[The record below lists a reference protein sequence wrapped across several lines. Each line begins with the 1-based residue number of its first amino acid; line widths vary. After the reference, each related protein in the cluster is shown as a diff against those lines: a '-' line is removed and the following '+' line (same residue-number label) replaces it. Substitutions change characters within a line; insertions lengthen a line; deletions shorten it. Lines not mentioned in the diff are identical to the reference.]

1 MNSDIE
7 NLALSHAEKLPENI
21 SPEPNNSG
29 ERLHS
34 FSWLFVLIAQLW
46 NLIVPLTLVLVA
58 GRMSKDDGWETFFA
72 LLAAFVLSAYSLFY
86 SLTFRFWVATDE
98 MIVKEGLFNRT
109 LRHVP
114 FTRIQNVAFRQSL
127 LHRLFGVVELN
138 LESGAGA
145 KPEAKLTVLT
155 MARARQLEQE
165 IRGSTSSAKVPK
177 APHADTQSPTAAIP
191 GMQFDA
197 HASTQL
203 LHQVPL
209 FDLVRFGL
217 ISNRG
222 MVAIGAAFY
231 FLSQTKLLPTNVFKE
246 MARWLKADIGLAHG
260 PFFWLLSGLIT
271 LAMILVVVRLASIV
285 MAIFSFYDFK
295 LFAEADRLRVE
306 HGLTT
311 RQGGATKPS
320 RIVCFLLRD
329 GLLYRWFN
337 RQSAEVVLPGN
348 LASEGGGNG
357 PKGMRYL
364 SPMATPEQANALIE
378 LASGVDLKDIELQP
392 LHARA
397 WKRMVKWPL
406 LIVGWLVLVLLL
418 FLALKGKWL
427 AGLGLAFSFS
437 GFSKLGMAFAHSGI
451 AGTLLALTYIAF
463 ATWMVYAYKRNAAA
477 SGFALTPTHLI
488 IRSGYFSQCSH
499 IVPRG
504 EIQSVTLSQSPFDRR
519 SQMAN
524 VHVDLAAGSAL
535 ETPEA
540 SVHYLPE
547 AVARELAA
555 ALRANQLIVNT
566 NQRSPVTLTSALSN

>member
-1 MNSDIE
+1 MNLPGDDQVLQA
-7 NLALSHAEKLPENI
+7 LAAQPEMQLQVTQNA
-21 SPEPNNSG
+21 G

-46 NLIVPLTLVLVA
+46 NLIVPLMLVLVA
-58 GRMSKDDGWETFFA
+58 GRMSKDDGWEIFFA
-72 LLAAFVLSAYSLFY
+72 LLAALVLSAYALFY
-86 SLTFRFWVATDE
+86 TQTFRFWVVSDE
-98 MIVKEGLFNRT
+98 LIVKEGLFNRT

-138 LESGAGA
+138 LESGAGS
-145 KPEAKLTVLT
+145 KPEAKLAVLT
-155 MARARQLEQE
+155 MTRARQLEQQ
-165 IRGSTSSAKVPK
+165 IRGSVTATVSADA
-177 APHADTQSPTAAIP
+177 APADAQPLVAP
-191 GMQFDA
+191 GQ
-197 HASTQL
+197 TL

-209 FDLVRFGL
+209 LDLIRLGL

-222 MVAIGAAFY
+222 MIVIGTAFY
-231 FLSQTKLLPTNVFKE
+231 FLNQTRLLPSNVFK
-246 MARWLKADIGLAHG
+246 DIGRWVQTDIGVAHG
-260 PFFWLLSGLIT
+260 PLFWLLSGTIT
-271 LAMILVVVRLASIV
+271 LAMILVVVRLASIG

-311 RQGGATKPS
+311 RQGGATKAN

-348 LASEGGGNG
+348 VAQDDGNSG

-364 SPMATPEQANALIE
+364 SPMAQPEQANALIAR
-378 LASGVDLKDIELQP
+378 ASGVSLSDVQLQP
-392 LHARA
+392 LHPRA
-397 WKRMVKWPL
+397 WRRMVKWPL
-406 LIVGWLVLVLLL
+406 LIVGAQV
-418 FLALKGKWL
+418 LALLVFLTLKSQWL
-427 AGLGLAFSFS
+427 AGLGLVFSFS
-437 GFSKLGMAFAHSGI
+437 GFSSLGKAFAHSGMAAI
-451 AGTLLALTYIAF
+451 ILALIYVVF
-463 ATWMVYAYKRNAAA
+463 AAWMVYGHKRGAAA
-477 SGFALTPTHLI
+477 SGFALTPAHLI

-499 IVPRG
+499 VVPRG

-519 SQMAN
+519 SQMAT
-524 VHVDLAAGSAL
+524 VHVDLRAGSVL

-540 SVHYLPE
+540 AVHYLPE

-555 ALRANQLIVNT
+555 ALRGGSYLAENQMPALIVWT
-566 NQRSPVTLTSALSN
+566 

>member
-1 MNSDIE
+1 MNSNTE
-7 NLALSHAEKLPENI
+7 NQVLSHSETQPDKLI
-21 SPEPNNSG
+21 SGSEVLPQQNNSG

-58 GRMSKDDGWETFFA
+58 GSMSKDDGWETFFA
-72 LLAAFVLSAYSLFY
+72 LLAALVLSAYSLFY
-86 SLTFRFWVATDE
+86 TLTFRFWVASNE
-98 MIVKEGLFNRT
+98 LVVKEGLFNRT

-114 FTRIQNVAFRQSL
+114 FTRIQNIAFRQSL

-138 LESGAGA
+138 LESGAGS

-155 MARARQLEQE
+155 MVRARQLERE
-165 IRGSTSSAKVPK
+165 IRGLSLKSESETA
-177 APHADTQSPTAAIP
+177 HADAITQGAAIP
-191 GMQFDA
+191 AIQFDVN
-197 HASTQL
+197 TGIKL

-209 FDLVRFGL
+209 LDLIRLGL

-222 MVAIGAAFY
+222 MVAIGTAFY
-231 FLSQTKLLPTNVFKE
+231 FLSQTRLLPTNVFKE
-246 MARWLKADIGLAHG
+246 IARWLKTDIGLAHG
-260 PFFWLLSGLIT
+260 PLYWMLSGVIT
-271 LAMILVVVRLASIV
+271 LAMILIVVRLASIG

-295 LFAEADRLRVE
+295 LFAEANRLRVE
-306 HGLTT
+306 HGLST
-311 RQGGATKPS
+311 RQGGATMPS

-348 LASEGGGNG
+348 LALDGGNNA

-364 SPMATPEQANALIE
+364 SPIASPEQANALIT
-378 LASGVDLKDIELQP
+378 LASGVALKDLVLRP

-397 WKRMVKWPL
+397 WRRMVKWPL
-406 LIVGWLVLVLLL
+406 VIVGMQVLALLVFLTIKNQWLVGVG
-418 FLALKGKWL
+418 F
-427 AGLGLAFSFS
+427 AFSFS
-437 GFSKLGMAFAHSGI
+437 GFSRVGAAFAHSGF
-451 AGTLLALTYIAF
+451 AGLLLLVAYIVFF
-463 ATWMVYAYKRNAAA
+463 AWMVYAYKRNAAA
-477 SGFALTPTHLI
+477 SGFALTATHLI
-488 IRSGYFSQCSH
+488 IRSGYFSQCTH

-519 SQMAN
+519 SQMTN
-524 VHVDLAAGSAL
+524 VHVDLRAGSAL

-547 AVARELAA
+547 LVARELAA
-555 ALRANQLIVNT
+555 ALRLE
-566 NQRSPVTLTSALSN
+566 SSAR

>member
-1 MNSDIE
+1 MNLNTE
-7 NLALSHAEKLPENI
+7 NQVLSHSETQLDKQSSGSEVLPQQ
-21 SPEPNNSG
+21 NNSG

-34 FSWLFVLIAQLW
+34 FSWMFVLIAQLW

-58 GRMSKDDGWETFFA
+58 GSMSKDDGWETFFA
-72 LLAAFVLSAYSLFY
+72 LLAALVLSAYSLFY
-86 SLTFRFWVATDE
+86 TLTFRFWVASNE
-98 MIVKEGLFNRT
+98 LVVKEGLFNRT

-114 FTRIQNVAFRQSL
+114 FTRIQNIAFRQSL

-138 LESGAGA
+138 LESGAGS

-155 MARARQLEQE
+155 MVRARALEQE
-165 IRGSTSSAKVPK
+165 IRGLSS
-177 APHADTQSPTAAIP
+177 HSESET
-191 GMQFDA
+191 A
-197 HASTQL
+197 HAEAITPDAATPSGASAGSTL

-209 FDLVRFGL
+209 IDLVRLGL

-222 MVAIGAAFY
+222 MVAIGTAFY

-246 MARWLKADIGLAHG
+246 VARWLKADIGLAHG
-260 PFFWLLSGLIT
+260 PLYWLLSGFIT
-271 LAMILVVVRLASIV
+271 LAMILVVVRLASIG

-311 RQGGATKPS
+311 RQGGVTKPS

-329 GLLYRWFN
+329 GMLYRWFN

-348 LASEGGGNG
+348 LALDGGNNA

-364 SPMATPEQANALIE
+364 SPIATPEQANALIT
-378 LASGVDLKDIELQP
+378 LASGVALKDIVLQP

-397 WKRMVKWPL
+397 WRRMVKWPL
-406 LIVGWLVLVLLL
+406 VIVGIQVLALLV
-418 FLALKGKWL
+418 FLAIKSQSL
-427 AGLGLAFSFS
+427 AGVGLAFSFS
-437 GFSKLGMAFAHSGI
+437 GFSRVGTVFAHSGI
-451 AGTLLALTYIAF
+451 ASLLLLVAYIVFF
-463 ATWMVYAYKRNAAA
+463 AWMVYAFKRNAAA
-477 SGFALTPTHLI
+477 SGFALTATHLI
-488 IRSGYFSQCSH
+488 IRSGYFSQCTH

-504 EIQSVTLSQSPFDRR
+504 EIQSVTLSQSPFDRP

-524 VHVDLAAGSAL
+524 VHVDLRAGSAL

-547 AVARELAA
+547 LVARELAA
-555 ALRANQLIVNT
+555 ALRCSV
-566 NQRSPVTLTSALSN
+566 RSPENLTSAPSN